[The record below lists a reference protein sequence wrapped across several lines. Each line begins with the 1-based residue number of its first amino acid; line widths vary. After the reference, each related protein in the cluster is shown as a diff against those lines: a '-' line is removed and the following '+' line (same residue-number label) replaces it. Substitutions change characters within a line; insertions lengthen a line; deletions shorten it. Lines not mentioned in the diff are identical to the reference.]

1 MEKIF
6 TDEYFMKA
14 ALREAE
20 IAFKKDEVP
29 VGAVVVYNNKIIA
42 RGHNL
47 VEALNDPTA
56 HAEMQAITAASDYLG
71 GKYLS
76 DCTIYVSLEP
86 CLMCAGALFWA
97 QAGAIV
103 YGASDPKRGFSRVS
117 AQITHP
123 KTEIRSG
130 IMKAEC
136 SSLLKEFFEAR
147 R

>member
-1 MEKIF
+1 MDKILS
-6 TDEYFMKA
+6 DEYFMKA

-47 VEALNDPTA
+47 VETLNDPTA

-71 GKYLS
+71 GKYLA
-76 DCTIYVSLEP
+76 DCTLYVSLEP

-97 QAGAIV
+97 QPGAIV
-103 YGASDPKRGFSRVS
+103 YGASDPKRGFTRVS

-123 KTEIRSG
+123 KTDIRHG
-130 IMKAEC
+130 IMKTEC
-136 SSLLKEFFEAR
+136 SELLKKFFETKR
-147 R
+147 